1 MLVWYEDAFERE
13 RVCFEH
19 EDDAYVRAKNFAR
32 NGHLNYF
39 SLKLRHVKLKAL
51 RPAVPCRSPVPSRAW
66 HLSLRDAELG
76 MDDGVC
82 TAPRPRPDPGCG
94 EPPSESYRGGSG
106 FANSE
111 CTSCQFSHMHTRAC
125 LSGALAMLLLG
136 RAVYARPFCEK
147 STSAHFKMS
156 PLSRANWQYFFRV
169 ARGRLAGKGGL
180 RTAARRHGPKKLHPL
195 RTRCS
200 GMEWLLVLPTQRSS
214 ISPRFD
220 FAPWHRLSLSR
231 ASGDAKS
238 GRFTP

>member
-1 MLVWYEDAFERE
+1 MCYKICAFEK
-13 RVCFEH
+13 
-19 EDDAYVRAKNFAR
+19 RAFC
-32 NGHLNYF
+32 LF
-39 SLKLRHVKLKAL
+39 SI
-51 RPAVPCRSPVPSRAW
+51 RSCS
-66 HLSLRDAELG
+66 G
-76 MDDGVC
+76 FG
-82 TAPRPRPDPGCG
+82 PRR
-94 EPPSESYRGGSG
+94 YRGGSG

-200 GMEWLLVLPTQRSS
+200 GMVWLLVLPTQRSS